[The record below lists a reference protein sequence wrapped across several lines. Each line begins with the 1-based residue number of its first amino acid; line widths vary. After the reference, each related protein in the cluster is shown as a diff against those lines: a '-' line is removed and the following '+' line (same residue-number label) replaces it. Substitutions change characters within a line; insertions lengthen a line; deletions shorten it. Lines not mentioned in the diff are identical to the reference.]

1 MNRQQRR
8 KRARELQRQQE
19 FNRQYGAMINERQKK
34 IDDHQML
41 INLACMA
48 LAIYDLYGNM
58 PKRVQRIAETFQRR
72 MYEFCEND
80 QTYEDLIKEVKDK
93 TGIGFQWID

>member
-1 MNRQQRR
+1 
-8 KRARELQRQQE
+8 
-19 FNRQYGAMINERQKK
+19 
-34 IDDHQML
+34 
-41 INLACMA
+41 MA

-58 PKRVQRIAETFQRR
+58 PKRVKRITETFQRR

-93 TGIGFQWID
+93 TGIGFRWID